1 MTPPR
6 DPAPDLAAAIARAAG
21 ALAPL
26 LGVEARREAE
36 TLVLTCLR
44 LPRSVLI
51 TDPARPLDAA
61 EAARLAEWTTRRA
74 DGEPLAYL
82 TGEREFWS
90 LPFAVSPAVLV
101 PRPETELLVE
111 CALRAGDLWCSARPA
126 ADPTRAAREGL
137 DALDLGTGS
146 GAVALTL
153 AAVRPAWRITAVD
166 RSPAALAM
174 AQVNATRLALT
185 RVTFLQGDWFGPVGD
200 RRYALIASNPPYVA
214 ADDPVLQ
221 GDSLRHEPR
230 DALTPGPD
238 ALAALH
244 AIVDAAPAH
253 LLPGGSLLLEHGA
266 TQGEAVRA
274 RLAARGYAGIVS
286 HRDPA
291 GRERVTEARVPPDP
305 SPTR

>member
-1 MTPPR
+1 MKRPSN
-6 DPAPDLAAAIARAAG
+6 PAPTLAEAIARAAG
-21 ALAPL
+21 ELAPL
-26 LGVEARREAE
+26 LGDEARREAE

-61 EAARLAEWTTRRA
+61 ETARLAKWTTRRA

-90 LPFAVSPAVLV
+90 LPFSVSPAVLV

-111 CALRAGDLWCSARPA
+111 CALRAGDLWSSSRRS
-126 ADPTRAAREGL
+126 ADPMHPAL

-146 GAVALTL
+146 GAIALSL
-153 AAVRPAWRITAVD
+153 AAARPAWRITAVE
-166 RSPAALAM
+166 RCPAALAM

-185 RVTFLQGDWFGPVGD
+185 DVTFLQGDWFGPVGD

-214 ADDPVLQ
+214 ADDPVLH

-230 DALTPGPD
+230 GALTPGLD

-244 AIVDAAPAH
+244 AIVDTAHAH

-266 TQGEAVRA
+266 AQGAAVRA
-274 RLAARGYAGIVS
+274 RLAARGYADIVS
-286 HRDPA
+286 NRDPA
-291 GRERVTEARVPPDP
+291 GHERVTEARLPPDP

>member
-1 MTPPR
+1 MTTPSK
-6 DPAPDLAAAIARAAG
+6 PAATLAEAVAQATVELR
-21 ALAPL
+21 PL
-26 LGVEARREAE
+26 LGDEARREAE

-44 LPRSVLI
+44 LRRSVLI

-61 EAARLAEWTTRRA
+61 EVTRLGEWTRRRA

-90 LPFAVSPAVLV
+90 LPFSVSPAVLV

-111 CALRAGDLWCSARPA
+111 RALQAGDAWCSAQRGTVATDA
-126 ADPTRAAREGL
+126 AL
-137 DALDLGTGS
+137 DAVDLGTGS
-146 GAVALTL
+146 GAIALTL
-153 AAVRPAWRITAVD
+153 AASRPAWRLTAVD
-166 RSPAALAM
+166 RSPEALAV
-174 AQVNATRLALT
+174 ARANAVHLAPG
-185 RVTFLQGDWFGPVGD
+185 RVAFLQGDWFGPVGD
-200 RRYALIASNPPYVA
+200 RRYALIVSNPPYVA

-230 DALTPGPD
+230 GALTPGSD

-244 AIVDAAPAH
+244 AIIDAAPAH
-253 LLPGGSLLLEHGA
+253 LLPGGALLLEHGA

-274 RLAARGYAGIVS
+274 RLAARGYADIVS

-291 GRERVTEARVPPDP
+291 GHERVTEARLPPDP

>member
-1 MTPPR
+1 MGPSN
-6 DPAPDLAAAIARAAG
+6 PATTLAEAIARAAG
-21 ALAPL
+21 ELAPL
-26 LGVEARREAE
+26 LGDEARRDAE

-44 LPRSVLI
+44 LPRTVLI
-51 TDPARPLDAA
+51 TDPDRPLDAA
-61 EAARLAEWTTRRA
+61 EAARLAEWTARRA

-90 LPFAVSPAVLV
+90 LPFSVSPAVLV

-111 CALRAGDLWCSARPA
+111 CALRAGDLWGSSGCA
-126 ADPTRAAREGL
+126 ADPLRPAL

-146 GAVALTL
+146 GAVALSL
-153 AAVRPAWRITAVD
+153 AAARPSWRITAVD
-166 RSPAALAM
+166 RSPAALAT
-174 AQVNATRLALT
+174 ARANALRLALDG
-185 RVTFLQGDWFGPVGD
+185 VVFLEGDWFGPVGD
-200 RRYALIASNPPYVA
+200 RRYALVASNPPYVA

-230 DALTPGPD
+230 AALTPGPD

-244 AIVDAAPAH
+244 AIIDAAAAH

-266 TQGEAVRA
+266 SQGEAVRA
-274 RLAARGYAGIVS
+274 RLAARGYADIVS

-291 GRERVTEARVPPDP
+291 GHERVTEARLPPDP

>member
-1 MTPPR
+1 MTAPSN
-6 DPAPDLAAAIARAAG
+6 PAPTLAAAVARAAG

-26 LGVEARREAE
+26 LGDEARREAE

-44 LPRSVLI
+44 LPRSLLI
-51 TDPARPLDAA
+51 TDPTRPLDAA
-61 EAARLAEWTTRRA
+61 EAARLQEWTARRA

-90 LPFAVSPAVLV
+90 LPLAVSPAVLV

-111 CALRAGDLWCSARPA
+111 CALRCGDLWCSARRG
-126 ADPTRAAREGL
+126 ADPTQPARDAL

-146 GAVALTL
+146 GAVALAL
-153 AAVRPAWRITAVD
+153 AAARRAWRITAID
-166 RSPAALAM
+166 RSPAALAVARANA
-174 AQVNATRLALT
+174 AQLGLG
-185 RVTFLQGDWFGPVGD
+185 RVEFLEGDWFGPVGG
-200 RRYALIASNPPYVA
+200 RRYALVASNPPYVA

-244 AIVDAAPAH
+244 AIIDAAAAH

-266 TQGEAVRA
+266 TQG
-274 RLAARGYAGIVS
+274 AAGFADIVS

-291 GRERVTEARVPPDP
+291 GHERVTEARLPPDP
-305 SPTR
+305 SSTR

>member
-1 MTPPR
+1 VKRPSN
-6 DPAPDLAAAIARAAG
+6 PAPTLAEAIARAAG
-21 ALAPL
+21 ELAPL
-26 LGVEARREAE
+26 LGDEARREAE

-90 LPFAVSPAVLV
+90 LPFSVSPAVLV

-111 CALRAGDLWCSARPA
+111 CALRAGDLWSPSGRS
-126 ADPTRAAREGL
+126 ADPMHPAL

-146 GAVALTL
+146 GAVALSL
-153 AAVRPAWRITAVD
+153 AAARPSWRITAVD

-174 AQVNATRLALT
+174 ARANAMRLALDG
-185 RVTFLQGDWFGPVGD
+185 VVFLEGDWFGPVGE
-200 RRYALIASNPPYVA
+200 RRYALVASNPPYVA
-214 ADDPVLQ
+214 ADDAVLQ

-230 DALTPGPD
+230 AALTPGPD

-244 AIVDAAPAH
+244 TIIDAAAAH

-266 TQGEAVRA
+266 SQGEAVRA
-274 RLAARGYAGIVS
+274 RLAARGYADIVS

-291 GRERVTEARVPPDP
+291 GHERVTEARLPPDP

>member
-1 MTPPR
+1 VKRPSN
-6 DPAPDLAAAIARAAG
+6 PAPTLAEAIARAAG
-21 ALAPL
+21 ELAPL
-26 LGVEARREAE
+26 LGDEARREAE

-90 LPFAVSPAVLV
+90 LPFSVSPAVLV

-111 CALRAGDLWCSARPA
+111 CALRAGDLWSSSGRS
-126 ADPTRAAREGL
+126 ADPMHPAL

-146 GAVALTL
+146 GAVALSL
-153 AAVRPAWRITAVD
+153 AAARPSWRITAVD
-166 RSPAALAM
+166 RSPAALTMARANAM
-174 AQVNATRLALT
+174 RLALDG
-185 RVTFLQGDWFGPVGD
+185 VVFLEGDWFGPVGE
-200 RRYALIASNPPYVA
+200 RRYALVASNPPYVA
-214 ADDPVLQ
+214 GDDPVLQ

-230 DALTPGPD
+230 AALTPGPD

-244 AIVDAAPAH
+244 TIIDAAAAH

-266 TQGEAVRA
+266 SQGEAVRA
-274 RLAARGYAGIVS
+274 RLAARGYADIVS

-291 GRERVTEARVPPDP
+291 GHERVTEARLPPDP

>member
-1 MTPPR
+1 MTDVPPPPS
-6 DPAPDLAAAIARAAG
+6 PAATLAETVVRAARQ
-21 ALAPL
+21 LTPL
-26 LGVEARREAE
+26 LADDARREAE
-36 TLVLTCLR
+36 TLVVTCLG

-51 TDPARPLDAA
+51 TDPERLLDTAQR
-61 EAARLAEWTTRRA
+61 ARLDEWTRRRA

-111 CALRAGDLWCSARPA
+111 RALLAGDVWCTARRSAGA
-126 ADPTRAAREGL
+126 TDATLE
-137 DALDLGTGS
+137 ALDLGTGS
-146 GAVALTL
+146 GAIALAL
-153 AAVRPAWRITAVD
+153 AVGRPAWRVTAVD
-166 RSPAALAM
+166 RSREALAV
-174 AQVNATRLALT
+174 ARANAARLALPD
-185 RVTFLQGDWFGPVGD
+185 VSFLEGDWFDPVGD
-200 RRYALIASNPPYVA
+200 RRYALIVSNPPYVA

-230 DALTPGPD
+230 GALTPGPD

-244 AIVDAAPAH
+244 AIIDTAPAH
-253 LLPGGSLLLEHGA
+253 LLPGGALLLEHGA
-266 TQGEAVRA
+266 TQGAAVRA
-274 RLAARGYAGIVS
+274 RLAARGYADIVS

-291 GRERVTEARVPPDP
+291 GHERVTEARLPPDP

>member
-1 MTPPR
+1 MTAPPNA
-6 DPAPDLAAAIARAAG
+6 APTLAETVVRTARR
-21 ALAPL
+21 LTPL
-26 LGVEARREAE
+26 LGDEARREAE
-36 TLVLTCLR
+36 TLVVTCLG

-51 TDPARPLDAA
+51 TDPERPLDTAQS
-61 EAARLAEWTTRRA
+61 ARLDEWTRRRA

-111 CALRAGDLWCSARPA
+111 RALQAGDAWCAAQRASEASVPA
-126 ADPTRAAREGL
+126 L

-146 GAVALTL
+146 GAIALTL
-153 AAVRPAWRITAVD
+153 AAARPAWRLTAVD
-166 RSPAALAM
+166 RSPEALAV
-174 AQVNATRLALT
+174 ARVNAARLELPD
-185 RVTFLQGDWFGPVGD
+185 VDFLEGDWFGPVGD
-200 RRYALIASNPPYVA
+200 RRYALVVSNPPYVA
-214 ADDPVLQ
+214 ADDPVLR

-230 DALTPGPD
+230 RALTPGPD

-244 AIVDAAPAH
+244 AIIDAAPAH
-253 LLPGGSLLLEHGA
+253 LRPGGALLLEHGA
-266 TQGEAVRA
+266 TQGEAVRG
-274 RLAARGYAGIVS
+274 RLAARGYADIVS

-291 GRERVTEARVPPDP
+291 GHERVTEARLPPDP

>member
-1 MTPPR
+1 MTDAPPPPP
-6 DPAPDLAAAIARAAG
+6 PAATLAETVVRVARQ
-21 ALAPL
+21 LTPL
-26 LGVEARREAE
+26 LGGEARREAE
-36 TLVLTCLR
+36 TLVITCLG

-51 TDPARPLDAA
+51 TDPERLLDAA
-61 EAARLAEWTTRRA
+61 QSARLDGWTRRRA

-90 LPFAVSPAVLV
+90 LPFTVSPAVLV

-111 CALRAGDLWCSARPA
+111 RALVAGDAWCAAPPA
-126 ADPTRAAREGL
+126 AVPDGHAL

-146 GAVALTL
+146 GAVALAL
-153 AAVRPAWRITAVD
+153 AAGRPTWRITAVD
-166 RSPAALAM
+166 RSREALAV
-174 AQVNATRLALT
+174 ARSNAARLAT
-185 RVTFLQGDWFGPVGD
+185 AGVTFLEGDWFGPVGAQ
-200 RRYALIASNPPYVA
+200 RYALIVSNPPYVA

-230 DALTPGPD
+230 GALTPGPD

-244 AIVDAAPAH
+244 AIIDAAPAH
-253 LLPGGSLLLEHGA
+253 LLPGGALLLEHGA
-266 TQGEAVRA
+266 TQGGAVRA
-274 RLAARGYAGIVS
+274 RLAARGYADIVS

-291 GRERVTEARVPPDP
+291 GHERVTEARLPPDP

>member
-1 MTPPR
+1 MPPQT
-6 DPAPDLAAAIARAAG
+6 LAAAVARSAH

-26 LGVEARREAE
+26 LGDAAPREAE
-36 TLVLTCLR
+36 TLVLTCLH
-44 LPRSVLI
+44 LPRSVLT
-51 TDPARPLDAA
+51 TDPDRLLHPSEL
-61 EAARLAEWTTRRA
+61 ARLEAWTRRRA

-90 LPFAVSPAVLV
+90 LPFSVSPAVLV

-111 CALRAGDLWCSARPA
+111 RALQAGDAWCSAQRGA
-126 ADPTRAAREGL
+126 GATDTAL
-137 DALDLGTGS
+137 DAVDLGTGS
-146 GAVALTL
+146 GAIALTL
-153 AAVRPAWRITAVD
+153 AASRPAWRLTAVD
-166 RSPAALAM
+166 RSPAALAV
-174 AQVNATRLALT
+174 ARANAARLASPG
-185 RVTFLQGDWFGPVGD
+185 VVFIEGDWFGPLGD
-200 RRYALIASNPPYVA
+200 RRYALIVSNPPYVA

-244 AIVDAAPAH
+244 AIIDAASAH
-253 LLPGGSLLLEHGA
+253 LLPGGALLLEHGA
-266 TQGEAVRA
+266 TQGAAVRA
-274 RLAARGYAGIVS
+274 RLAARGYADIVS

-291 GRERVTEARVPPDP
+291 GHERVTEARLPPDP

>member
-1 MTPPR
+1 MTTPSK
-6 DPAPDLAAAIARAAG
+6 PAATLAEAVAQATVELR
-21 ALAPL
+21 PL
-26 LGVEARREAE
+26 LGDEARREAE

-44 LPRSVLI
+44 LRRSVLI

-61 EAARLAEWTTRRA
+61 DAVRLDGWLKRRA

-90 LPFAVSPAVLV
+90 LPFSVSPAVLV

-111 CALRAGDLWCSARPA
+111 RALQAGDAWCSAQRGAVATDA
-126 ADPTRAAREGL
+126 AL
-137 DALDLGTGS
+137 DAVDLGTGS
-146 GAVALTL
+146 GAIALTL
-153 AAVRPAWRITAVD
+153 AASRPAWRLTAVD
-166 RSPAALAM
+166 RSPEALAV
-174 AQVNATRLALT
+174 ARANAARLAPG
-185 RVTFLQGDWFGPVGD
+185 RVAFLQGDWFGPVGD
-200 RRYALIASNPPYVA
+200 RRYALIVSNPPYVA

-221 GDSLRHEPR
+221 GDSLRYEPR
-230 DALTPGPD
+230 GALTPGSD

-244 AIVDAAPAH
+244 AIIDAAPAH
-253 LLPGGSLLLEHGA
+253 LLPGGALLLEHGA

-274 RLAARGYAGIVS
+274 RLAARGYADIVS

-291 GRERVTEARVPPDP
+291 GHERVTEARLPPDP

>member
-1 MTPPR
+1 MTASPN
-6 DPAPDLAAAIARAAG
+6 PAPTLAGTVAWAAG
-21 ALAPL
+21 ELAPL
-26 LGVEARREAE
+26 LGGGARREAE
-36 TLVLTCLR
+36 TLVLTCLQ
-44 LPRSVLI
+44 LPRSVLV
-51 TDPARPLDAA
+51 TDPDRPLDAS
-61 EAARLAEWTTRRA
+61 ETARLEEWTRRRA

-82 TGEREFWS
+82 SGEREFWS
-90 LPFAVSPAVLV
+90 MPFSVSPAVLV

-111 CALRAGDLWCSARPA
+111 RALRAGDAWCAAQRA
-126 ADPTRAAREGL
+126 ADPMHTAI

-153 AAVRPAWRITAVD
+153 AAERPAWRITAVD

-174 AQVNATRLALT
+174 ARANARRLALAG
-185 RVTFLQGDWFGPVGD
+185 VVFLEGDWFGPVGE
-200 RRYALIASNPPYVA
+200 RRYALVVSNPPYVA

-230 DALTPGPD
+230 AALTPGAD

-244 AIVDAAPAH
+244 TIIDAAAAH

-266 TQGEAVRA
+266 SQGQAVRA
-274 RLAARGYAGIVS
+274 RLAARGYADIVS

-291 GRERVTEARVPPDP
+291 GHERVTEARLPPDP